1 VRTEEERGIKFF
13 NEGEGLDEARLP
25 DWMQTEEIRQAMGAL
40 KEFSEK
46 KRSYHAYQARQN
58 YLRQQRSI
66 GRRIQ
71 ALTTEAA
78 QARADKE
85 RARAAEERERA
96 EKERAQIEKGGGPRR
111 GRMAQALVEG
121 RPQYLTPSPF
131 MSAIPCLWHPTAA
144 SGRRQSK
151 SAQMRSMIEAGNETA
166 RPG

>member
-1 VRTEEERGIKFF
+1 MRTEEERGIKFF